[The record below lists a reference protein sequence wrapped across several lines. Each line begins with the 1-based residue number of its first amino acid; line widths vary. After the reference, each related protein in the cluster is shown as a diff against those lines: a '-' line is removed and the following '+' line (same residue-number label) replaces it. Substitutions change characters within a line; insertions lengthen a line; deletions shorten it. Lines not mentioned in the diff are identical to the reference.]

1 MPYRAPN
8 RARHVMSLAAA
19 CVLATALMVVARP
32 ASAAPAAPPPAATP
46 GTAARPAP
54 PLPAPR
60 GHRLAAPPHA
70 NVVRVCPP
78 PKPGYAA
85 CQALRLDIPPVQG
98 ATPNGIVDEGW
109 APADLQAAY
118 NLPSAYQGD
127 GQTVAVVEDG
137 DSPTAESDLATY
149 RSFYGLPPC
158 TTANGCFRKVN
169 QEGKASPLPSQAV
182 PDWAGES
189 ALDVDMVSAICPRC
203 HILLVETDDQL
214 DIDLAEG
221 AYIATT
227 LGAKFVSNSYGF
239 PEEPGTDASLDAF
252 YRQDGV
258 VMTASTG
265 DDGYGVSYPAASP
278 NVISVGGTS
287 LLKSTNA
294 RGWDEITWT
303 LGGSGCSLYGAK
315 PPWQH
320 DTGCANRTT
329 ADVSAVA
336 DPYTGVSV
344 RYPGGWG
351 IFGGTSVSAPI
362 VAAAYALAGAPPSST
377 SHPAQYPYLHPTMLN
392 DVVGGTNSLGGCG
405 TGNLAYLCTAGY
417 GYDGPTG
424 LGTPNGVGAF
434 RAPGWSTVPGLIDG
448 NANISVVAST
458 AVSASTSYLFT
469 VVPGS
474 GVWMRRSVNG
484 IWASSATKVDS
495 TTAISYIAAATDAT
509 GAVHLL
515 MSEPNNGVW
524 ERVYRNGTWS
534 AAAQVDT
541 NPSIGPIA
549 ATTDLAGAVDLFMTV
564 PSSGVWT
571 RTLTGT
577 TWSGST
583 HLDTNGAI
591 TNLSAVCDITGAVH
605 LFMTVPASGVWT
617 RTLTGTTWSGSTHL
631 DTNTTVTVTAAVR
644 STDGIVHLLTKRS
657 NGVYDRLMH
666 GSSSWD
672 STAVLAD
679 PNANVTSVAAT
690 PDSNG
695 IVHLISRVAGIG
707 VYDRVANPQ

>member
-1 MPYRAPN
+1 
-8 RARHVMSLAAA
+8 MSLATA
-19 CVLATALMVVARP
+19 CVLAAALVVVGRP
-32 ASAAPAAPPPAATP
+32 ASAAPAAAPAAPPPAPPPSATP
-46 GTAARPAP
+46 GPAARPSS

-60 GHRLAAPPHA
+60 SYRVAAPPHA
-70 NVVRVCPP
+70 KAVRVCPP
-78 PKPGYAA
+78 PKPGNAA
-85 CQALRLDIPPVQG
+85 CQALRLDIPPESG
-98 ATPNGIVDEGW
+98 AVPNGVVDEGW
-109 APADLQAAY
+109 GPADLQAAY
-118 NLPSAYQGD
+118 DLPSAYQGD

-137 DSPTAESDLATY
+137 DSPTAESDLAEY
-149 RSFYGLPPC
+149 RSLYELPPC

-169 QEGKASPLPSQAV
+169 QEGKASPLPSRAGS
-182 PDWAGES
+182 DWAGES

-203 HILLVETDDQL
+203 HILLVEADDQSE
-214 DIDLAEG
+214 IDLAEG

-239 PEEPGTDASLDAF
+239 PEQPGTDASLDAF
-252 YRQDGV
+252 YRQDGIV
-258 VMTASTG
+258 NTASTG

-278 NVISVGGTS
+278 NVVSVGGTS

-294 RGWDEITWT
+294 RGWDEIAWT

-344 RYPGGWG
+344 RYPAGWG

-362 VAAAYALAGAPPSST
+362 VAAAYALAGPPPSST
-377 SHPAQYPYLHPTMLN
+377 SHPAQYPYLNPTMLN

-424 LGTPNGVGAF
+424 LGTPNGVGAL

-474 GVWMRRSVNG
+474 GVWLRRSVNG
-484 IWASSATKVDS
+484 VWAASASKIDS
-495 TTAISYIAAATDAT
+495 TTAVSYVAAATDGA

-524 ERVYRNGTWS
+524 ERVYRGGAWS
-534 AAAQVDT
+534 TAAQVDT
-541 NPSIGPIA
+541 NASIGPIA
-549 ATTDLAGAVDLFMTV
+549 AATDLTGAVDLFMTV
-564 PSSGVWT
+564 PGSGVWT

-583 HLDTNGAI
+583 HLDT
-591 TNLSAVCDITGAVH
+591 D
-605 LFMTVPASGVWT
+605 
-617 RTLTGTTWSGSTHL
+617 
-631 DTNTTVTVTAAVR
+631 TTVTVTAAAR

-657 NGVYDRLMH
+657 TGVYDRQLR

-679 PNANVTSVAAT
+679 PNANVTSVAAV

-695 IVHLISRVAGIG
+695 TVHLISRVAGIG
-707 VYDRVANPQ
+707 VYDRVANPR